1 MTSVAILRMQQGARD
16 DERRRSE
23 KLLAEADRV
32 NREARE
38 LAQRL
43 RNIANEYRDR
53 LVNRRAVR

>member
-16 DERRRSE
+16 DEYARSQ